1 MEGDCP
7 FLPFEIWCRILPH
20 SFESVRAGLHLGLV
34 CRAWRD
40 ESRHVEFWRVW
51 LEARRKALL
60 ESVIEWPA
68 MLAVLQRR
76 YVVVPFQC
84 TTMELIQSKIEGFDV
99 SRGKFFGRALTVF
112 CFEGQVDEKGER
124 TGKGAVYYDDGDV
137 YWGGLLDGLFHGE
150 GRYVW

>member
-60 ESVIEWPA
+60 EFAILSAVTFATAGIAPMALSKRSSDFGIIPRRA
-68 MLAVLQRR
+68 MFPSNSSTNSCIVAF
-76 YVVVPFQC
+76 PS
-84 TTMELIQSKIEGFDV
+84 T
-99 SRGKFFGRALTVF
+99 A
-112 CFEGQVDEKGER
+112 
-124 TGKGAVYYDDGDV
+124 A
-137 YWGGLLDGLFHGE
+137 
-150 GRYVW
+150 